1 MKGRR
6 SGAVPMKKL
15 ILAAASAL
23 ALVAETAAA
32 QDNPD
37 KLLWGD
43 THLHTRL
50 SMDAY
55 ALGNRSGDA
64 DTAYRFAKGEPVIHP
79 YHRARVQL
87 QTPLDFLA
95 VADHAELLGAP
106 YALLELKDPRLT
118 QTRVGKR
125 MIKMIGEG
133 RGLEAFG
140 LIVLGGNLAD
150 MPDDK
155 RPPKIGLTTALL
167 WRFQDLVSVP
177 NKRAR
182 AERWLASDPTLLRD
196 LVNEDVTKTMWASN
210 MDAAARHNAPG
221 KFTTLVG
228 WEYSAV
234 PSGANLHRVV
244 ISPTDPETAKS
255 WIPYSSV
262 DSPNPETLWR
272 WLGETKKR
280 TGADFIAIPHNSN
293 ISKGRMFA
301 AVDYEGRPIDA
312 DYARLRS
319 TWETI
324 AEVTQIKGTSETHP
338 AISPN
343 DEFANFELFSKLIDN
358 RADAKGEATATAADY
373 VRGALMTG
381 LEIEERAGVNPFK
394 YGMIGSTDTHT
405 ALPSAEENNFMGKFV
420 GDSTP
425 EQKETSAG
433 RGAGWIMSTSGLAAV
448 WAKDN
453 TREEIF
459 AAMKRREVYGTTG
472 PRIAVRF
479 FGGFGFAPEDAA
491 ASDIA
496 AIGYAKGVPMG
507 GDLSSA
513 PSAPSFLVQ
522 AVKDPKDANLDRI
535 QIVKGWLGRDGKA
548 QEKIFNVAW
557 SGSRIVGPNGAVS
570 PVGNTVDEATATY
583 ANSIGAA
590 ELSTVWTDP
599 EFDPAARAFYYVRVL
614 QIPTP
619 RNSLYDSVALQK
631 SPPAGHPTAI
641 QERAY
646 TSPIWYS
653 PAKG

>member
-1 MKGRR
+1 MIIKTLG
-6 SGAVPMKKL
+6 
-15 ILAAASAL
+15 AAA
-23 ALVAETAAA
+23 VAIAMLTGSVGA
-32 QDNPD
+32 QEHPD

-64 DTAYRFAKGEPVIHP
+64 DMAYRFAKGEPVIHP
-79 YHRARVQL
+79 YHRARVQIG
-87 QTPLDFLA
+87 TPLDFLA

-106 YALLELKDPRLT
+106 YSLLELKDPRLT
-118 QTRVGKR
+118 KTRVGKR
-125 MIKMIGEG
+125 MIRMINEG

-140 LIVLGGNLAD
+140 LIVLGGNLVD
-150 MPDDK
+150 LPDDK
-155 RPPKIGLTTALL
+155 RPPKIDFLTALR
-167 WRFQDLVSVP
+167 WRFEDLVSVP

-196 LVNEDVTKTMWASN
+196 LANDEVTKSMWAMN

-244 ISPTDPETAKS
+244 LSPTDPATAKS
-255 WIPYSSV
+255 WIPYSTI

-272 WLGETKKR
+272 WLGETKER
-280 TGADFIAIPHNSN
+280 TGADFVAIPHNSN
-293 ISKGRMFA
+293 ISKGRMYA
-301 AVDYEGRPIDA
+301 SIDYEGRPIDA

-319 TWETI
+319 TWETV

-338 AISPN
+338 ALSPT
-343 DEFANFELFSKLIDN
+343 DEFANFELYDRLIEN
-358 RADAKGEATATAADY
+358 RADAKIEAAPSPGDY
-373 VRGALMTG
+373 VRGALKTG
-381 LEIEERAGVNPFK
+381 IEIEQRVGVNPFK
-394 YGMIGSTDTHT
+394 YGMIGSTDGHT
-405 ALPSAEENNFMGKFV
+405 ALASAEENNFMGKFV

-433 RGAGWIMSTSGLAAV
+433 RGSGWIMSTSGLAAV
-448 WAKDN
+448 WAKEN
-453 TREEIF
+453 TREEII

-472 PRIAVRF
+472 PRIAVRL
-479 FGGFGFAPEDAA
+479 FGGFEFTPEDAA
-491 ASDIA
+491 APDLAS
-496 AIGYAKGVPMG
+496 IGYAKGVPMG
-507 GDLSSA
+507 GDLTAA
-513 PSAPSFLVQ
+513 PGAPRFLVQ

-535 QIVKGWLGRDGKA
+535 QIVKGWLGADGKA
-548 QEKIFNVAW
+548 REKIFDIAW
-557 SGSRIVGPNGAVS
+557 AGDRAPGADGKL
-570 PVGNTVDEATATY
+570 PAVGNSVDVATARY
-583 ANSIGAA
+583 ANTIGAA
-590 ELSTVWTDP
+590 ELTTIWTDP
-599 EFDPAARAFYYVRVL
+599 EFDPAARAFYYARVL

-631 SPPAGHPTAI
+631 PPPTGYPTAI